1 MPAYDREWFSPPAP
15 LAHVTLR
22 NSETGVSVTD
32 VPLLLDTGADVTLV
46 PRSVLAPLGI
56 SPIPG
61 RHYEL
66 LSFDAG
72 SSLAEMVRLEL
83 LFCRRV
89 FRGQYL
95 VIEQPWGILG
105 RNVLNA
111 IPLLLDG
118 PSLAWTEQRQI

>member
-1 MPAYDREWFSPPAP
+1 MPAYDRAWFSHPAP
-15 LAHVTLR
+15 LAHVTVR
-22 NSETGVSVTD
+22 NAETGASLTN
-32 VPLLLDTGADVTLV
+32 VPMLLDTGADVTLV
-46 PRSVLAPLGI
+46 SRSVLQPLGI
-56 SPIPG
+56 SVVPG

-66 LSFDAG
+66 LNFDAG

-95 VIEQPWGILG
+95 VVDQPWGILG

-118 PSLAWTEQRQI
+118 PSLTWTEQQ